1 LQNNKTSR
9 YVFAGEGEIEPFWTS
24 GSYKN
29 GKYKWLATGRDFG
42 YIHLAPPRLH
52 QRSVDAS
59 CVGMASVQNETA
71 WIGAPCQ
78 QANRFICE
86 KPLQLA
92 YKDHFLYEQMK
103 AEEEAEA
110 AAATAASTP
119 AVETATEPL
128 PAVETNEI
136 RRRWG

>member
-1 LQNNKTSR
+1 M
-9 YVFAGEGEIEPFWTS
+9 
-24 GSYKN
+24 
-29 GKYKWLATGRDFG
+29 
-42 YIHLAPPRLH
+42 H

-59 CVGMASVQNETA
+59 CVGMASVRNETA
-71 WIGAPCQ
+71 WVGAPCQ

-86 KPLQLA
+86 KPNQLA

-110 AAATAASTP
+110 AAAVAATASTP
-119 AVETATEPL
+119 AEAEAITEAPL
-128 PAVETNEI
+128 PPVETNEI